1 MRRNLWLINHSVDLN
16 ERVYKARDH
25 SRAPARPPGR
35 RPPGLSYT
43 RVPREGKP
51 PPPRPKEEAD
61 LRRLPRIRLDST
73 SSFLTLP
80 RLLAL
85 HLPLLDR
92 EVQHL
97 RSTTFNG
104 NEPAIWNVLD
114 IAQLIGSL
122 ADNGS
127 RFVKRLKPWQL
138 CAKSVNSLL

>member
-1 MRRNLWLINHSVDLN
+1 MRRSLRLINHSVDLN
-16 ERVYKARDH
+16 KGVYKAGDH
-25 SRAPARPPGR
+25 PRAPARPPGR

-43 RVPREGKP
+43 RVPREDKP
-51 PPPRPKEEAD
+51 PPSQPKEEVD
-61 LRRLPRIRLDST
+61 LRRLPRICPDST
-73 SSFLTLP
+73 SSILTLP

-85 HLPLLDR
+85 HLPLLDQK
-92 EVQHL
+92 VQHL
-97 RSTTFNG
+97 QATIFNG

-138 CAKSVNSLL
+138 CVNPLL